1 VGVRKEQVTIQG
13 EEVLE
18 GILEFSDV
26 GLEGGVVISHPHP
39 LHGGTMLNPVVH
51 HMARGCQAHG
61 LATLRFNFRGVGGSG
76 GSYGRYE
83 EYKDVSAAAR
93 FLKDRLGQSAGI
105 VLGGYS
111 FGAAMSALAVARD
124 KEGLEDVAGLALVAF
139 AVRWEE
145 FRATAFEGLSRYHG
159 PVLALS
165 GEDDP
170 IAPPAEV
177 ADFLSGLGLDLR
189 EERLVGEDHMLGRS
203 HKELEKHVGDF
214 AATALDEWKGE
225 VE

>member
-1 VGVRKEQVTIQG
+1 MIRRPPRSTQSRSSAA
-13 EEVLE
+13 
-18 GILEFSDV
+18 SDV
-26 GLEGGVVISHPHP
+26 YKRQGWRGDLSPASSSRGNHAESSGASHGQGMSGTRPRHSP
-39 LHGGTMLNPVVH
+39 LQLPWC
-51 HMARGCQAHG
+51 RRQ
-61 LATLRFNFRGVGGSG
+61 R